1 MEKLTMKNR
10 TGKAYLMTHK
20 ATGST
25 MAFDELGEVDD
36 PVALICK
43 LAAENLEDEDIH
55 RLQMELGK
63 ISEFGQDDLLEG
75 VRPAKR
81 EAGHGYLGQDS
92 ARGDSFE
99 QMFGP
104 MPKLENNFRREARG
118 PPMGSM
124 TATSTAMF
132 GGSR

>member
-1 MEKLTMKNR
+1 MRNRKL
-10 TGKAYLMTHK
+10 YLMTHK
-20 ATGST
+20 ATGSS
-25 MAFDELGEVDD
+25 MAFDEVGAVDD

-43 LAAENLEDEDIH
+43 WAAENLEDEDIH

-63 ISEFGQDDLLEG
+63 LSEFGQDDLLEG

-118 PPMGSM
+118 PSYGEHDGDFD
-124 TATSTAMF
+124 AMF

>member
-1 MEKLTMKNR
+1 MRNR
-10 TGKAYLMTHK
+10 KAYLMTHK

-43 LAAENLEDEDIH
+43 WARENLDGSEQNRLIDALVAIDE
-55 RLQMELGK
+55 L
-63 ISEFGQDDLLEG
+63 GQDDLLAG

-99 QMFGP
+99 ALFGP
-104 MPKLENNFRREARG
+104 APKVEHNFRREAR
-118 PPMGSM
+118 SSYVESD
-124 TATSTAMF
+124 ADFDRLF
-132 GGSR
+132 GGSL